1 LISAE
6 INTAADIHPDEH
18 NHRSSLLSSA
28 AGDGNMWIK
37 TQPVLD
43 LNLLAH
49 TSGEWLR
56 GSGPESDIV
65 ISSRM
70 RLARNL
76 AEFPF
81 ISRASKADRAEIESV
96 LRARIMGLKATNSP
110 DGNSPTANGSLEYLN
125 VSELK
130 GIDRQ
135 FLVERQLIS
144 REHAEA
150 EGARG
155 VAIDPHEQVSLMIN
169 EEDHLRIQV
178 MHSGL
183 DLQNAWQQINDID
196 SKLSEHVTFAFHQ
209 KLGFLTA
216 CPTNVGTGLRV
227 SVMLHLPALV
237 ITRQIDKV
245 FRSLQKI
252 SLAVRGLYGEGS
264 QAMGDFYQISNQI
277 TLGKSEAEL
286 VKQVGDVV
294 PVLIDYERR
303 ARDFLIR
310 ESQENLHDRVSR
322 AYGILRNAQTISS
335 EETMHLLSSVRMG
348 VNLGLISD
356 LPIPTLNE
364 LFIHTQPAHLQK
376 LRGGELDTADRNIE
390 RARYL
395 RAHLNKEGEPG
406 TKN

>member
-1 LISAE
+1 
-6 INTAADIHPDEH
+6 
-18 NHRSSLLSSA
+18 
-28 AGDGNMWIK
+28 M
-37 TQPVLD
+37 D
-43 LNLLAH
+43 LNELVQ

-65 ISSRM
+65 ISSRI

-81 ISRASKADRAEIESV
+81 ISRATQSDKTDIEGLLRDRVLQIQES
-96 LRARIMGLKATNSP
+96 GE
-110 DGNSPTANGSLEYLN
+110 LEYVN
-125 VSELK
+125 VNELK
-130 GIDRQ
+130 VLDRQ

-144 REHAEA
+144 REHADS

-155 VAIDPHEQVSLMIN
+155 VAIDRREQVSLMIN

-183 DLQNAWQQINDID
+183 DLENAWQQIDRID
-196 SKLSEHVTFAFHQ
+196 SLIADQVAFAYHP

-277 TLGKSEAEL
+277 TLGKSEMDL
-286 VKQVGDVV
+286 VKQVGDIV

-303 ARDFLIR
+303 ARDFLVR
-310 ESQENLHDRVSR
+310 ESHENLHDKVSR
-322 AYGILRNAQTISS
+322 AYGILRTAQTISS

-356 LPIPTLNE
+356 LKIPTLNE

-376 LRGGELDTADRNIE
+376 LMGTALDGEERNAA

-395 RAHLNKEGEPG
+395 RTRLREAGAHPN
-406 TKN
+406 